1 MELYEKLNKELV
13 LSFKNNASINH
24 IRVVSDYKLSEGL
37 IDEIVEVYSKH
48 KPVNRLLNVIVSYQ
62 SLSEEFIEKHI
73 SNLNFRLISFFQ
85 KLSEDFIERHKYEV
99 NWFLISL
106 NQNLSEEFI
115 KKHFDKINLNYVCE
129 NKVFSDDFIEKYYKK
144 IDSNVLCKKQKLS
157 EKFIENHLDDLDI
170 YLISKYQK
178 LSESFIDKHKKVLYW
193 REICIFQ
200 KLSED
205 FIERHLDYIW
215 WDEIFKYQK
224 LSDRFIKKYQNK
236 VNFSIVSDYQK
247 CSDEFKISD
256 EELFEKNWLYMP
268 TENKKQAVIDT
279 GKYDC
284 YDDYFIA
291 YKAIRKNRY
300 SLFNFQY
307 KYEKGGVYES
317 NCDCTQDENS
327 FGLNVGTEEFAIQY
341 GYGVSY
347 SRYQLVRCKVR
358 YEDIGRIVHDGNK
371 VRCFKIEVLD

>member
-1 MELYEKLNKELV
+1 MELYEKLNKELG

-24 IRVVSDYKLSEGL
+24 IRVASDYKLSEGL
-37 IDEIVEVYSKH
+37 IDEIVEIYSKH

-62 SLSEEFIEKHI
+62 SLSEEFIEKH
-73 SNLNFRLISFFQ
+73 
-85 KLSEDFIERHKYEV
+85 KYEV
-99 NWFLISL
+99 DWFLISL

-115 KKHFDKINLNYVCE
+115 KKHFDKINLNLVCE

-144 IDSNVLCKKQKLS
+144 INSNVLCRKQKLS
-157 EKFIENHLDDLDI
+157 EKFIENHLDYLDI

-193 REICIFQ
+193 PEICIFQ

-205 FIERHLDYIW
+205 FIENHLDYIW

-224 LSDRFIKKYQNK
+224 LSDGFIKKYQNK

-300 SLFNFQY
+300 SFFNLQY

-317 NCDCTQDENS
+317 NCDCTQEENS

-341 GYGVSY
+341 GSSIS
-347 SRYQLVRCKVR
+347 SRYEVVRCKVR
-358 YEDIGRIVHDGNK
+358 YEDVGRVVHDGNK
-371 VRCFKIEVLD
+371 VRCFRIEVLD